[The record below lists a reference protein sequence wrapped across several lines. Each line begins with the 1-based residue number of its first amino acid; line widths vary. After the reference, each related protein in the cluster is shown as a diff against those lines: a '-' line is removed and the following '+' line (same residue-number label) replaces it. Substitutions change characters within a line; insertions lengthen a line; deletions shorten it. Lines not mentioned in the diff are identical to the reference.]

1 MCSAKRTLPSC
12 SLPNVTALL
21 IPGNSGMKSLGL
33 MELRI
38 RISIAQDL
46 PMRFSW
52 QSSAENK
59 RGAQAA
65 GLSCLAARQTQ
76 VRRAVV
82 ESDGGFTQAWF

>member
-1 MCSAKRTLPSC
+1 
-12 SLPNVTALL
+12 
-21 IPGNSGMKSLGL
+21 
-33 MELRI
+33 
-38 RISIAQDL
+38 
-46 PMRFSW
+46 MRFSW